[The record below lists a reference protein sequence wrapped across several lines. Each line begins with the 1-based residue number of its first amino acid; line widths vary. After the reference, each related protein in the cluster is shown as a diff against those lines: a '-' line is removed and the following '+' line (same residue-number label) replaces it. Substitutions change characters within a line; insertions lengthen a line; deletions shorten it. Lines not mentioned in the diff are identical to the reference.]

1 MTPGWIAYN
10 DLAWVDDYLT
20 GPAEYEEEV
29 RCYIGLLEQQ
39 GIKPPGTL
47 LHLGCGAGGH
57 DRIFRQYF
65 SVTGVDISPGML
77 ARARAAHPDIGYLEG
92 DMRSIRLNRR
102 FDAVV
107 IPDSIDYMVTID
119 DLRQA
124 IHTAVTHLR
133 PGGVLLVVGKT
144 EETFRNNNFVY
155 TGERDG
161 THVTLFENNYRSLNN
176 PGTYEAVLVYL
187 IRQKEELS
195 IQTERHELGLFPLN
209 TWEQVFR
216 ENGIEM
222 MTTRLDGIYDPYL
235 QNDGEYSLTVFTGKN
250 ESGHYWR

>member
-1 MTPGWIAYN
+1 MKNTMAPGWIAFN
-10 DLAWVDDYLT
+10 ELAWVDDYLT
-20 GPAEYEEEV
+20 SPEEYEEEV
-29 RCYIGLLEQQ
+29 RGYISLLEQQ
-39 GIKPPGTL
+39 GVKSPGTL
-47 LHLGCGAGGH
+47 LHLGCGGGGH

-77 ARARAAHPDIGYLEG
+77 ARACAANPDIEYLDG

-107 IPDSIDYMVTID
+107 IPDSIDYMVTIE

-124 IHTAVTHLR
+124 INTAVTHLR
-133 PGGVLLVVGKT
+133 TGGVLLVVGKT

-161 THVTLFENNYRSLNN
+161 IHVTLFENNHRSHNN

-187 IRQKEELS
+187 IRQQEELS
-195 IQTERHELGLFPLN
+195 IRTERHELGLFPLK

-216 ENGIEM
+216 ENAISM

-235 QNDGEYSLTVFTGKN
+235 QNDGEYPLTIFTGKK
-250 ESGHYWR
+250 

>member
-1 MTPGWIAYN
+1 MAPAWLAYN
-10 DLAWVDDYLT
+10 DLAWVDEYLAE
-20 GPAEYEEEV
+20 PAEYEEEV
-29 RCYIGLLEQQ
+29 RFYLGLLEQH
-39 GIKPPGTL
+39 GVKPPGTL

-77 ARARAAHPDIGYLEG
+77 ERARAAHPDIEYLEG
-92 DMRSIRLNRR
+92 DMRSIRLERR

-124 IHTAVTHLR
+124 IHTAVAHLR
-133 PGGVLLVVGKT
+133 PGGVLLVTGKT
-144 EETFRNNNFVY
+144 EDSFRNNNFVY

-161 THVTLFENNYRSLNN
+161 IHVTLFENNHRGLKK

-187 IRQKEELS
+187 LRQQEELS
-195 IQTERHELGLFPLN
+195 IHTERHLLGLFSLAA
-209 TWEQVFR
+209 WEQVFR
-216 ENGIEM
+216 ENGIS
-222 MTTRLDGIYDPYL
+222 MTTARLDGIYDPYL
-235 QNDGEYSLTVFTGKN
+235 LSCGEYPLTIFTGRK
-250 ESGHYWR
+250 E